1 MKRIVNYFIYIG
13 MLGIL
18 SACSEELE
26 GVDAGTD
33 VPVLDTDC
41 FVVDYTVEGNEGLSR
56 GENTSPIT
64 SLTYLLYQDDELVKE
79 RQIPDISSE
88 TVWPLTRENM
98 TWEQREALKDTL
110 QAWGNYQ
117 VVFVANAVYPAS
129 GENEDAGISYITGKD
144 SYQTLA
150 LQMPA
155 QPFSADNMFYLF
167 SSKIKKEDDT
177 DRDHPL
183 NCPVTLK
190 RVVSCVELKRIQ
202 IPEQDAYL
210 KERTGNLYALLIGDQ
225 GAIAT
230 SVQEQLN
237 ALADAIQAKAGE
249 SSESYPDLE
258 DFLKNIRD
266 LSITGN
272 KVLKDKVFKDK
283 VFKDECIQALMED
296 DDLSSILERQIIPW
310 ENTEVSLT
318 FDKTTFAT
326 GLKISGFTVSG
337 GTDEAPVGYSY
348 KLGEDG
354 TLSFIGLGVDPVDP
368 NAVPSWYKL
377 ASITL
382 TTKEETSQTVTI
394 SVSSTSPLFMQG
406 GKNQKLVYECD
417 PLGEIQLNSVSA
429 GEKVSEEIVYDL
441 SQILTVP
448 ETYQGL
454 VNQVM
459 TSDSSFGT
467 LDAFEIPLKLPALT
481 DENVKCYATFTMI
494 KNRTI

>member
-18 SACSEELE
+18 SACSEDLE

-64 SLTYLLYQDDELVKE
+64 SLTYLLYQDGELVKE

-167 SSKIKKEDDT
+167 SSEIKKEDDT

-190 RVVSCVELKRIQ
+190 RVVSCVELQRIQ

-210 KERTGNLYALLIGDQ
+210 KERTGKLYDLLIGDQ

-258 DFLKNIRD
+258 DFLKKIRG
-266 LSITGN
+266 LSITE
-272 KVLKDKVFKDK
+272 DETFKDK
-283 VFKDECIQALMED
+283 CIQALVKED
-296 DDLSSILERQIIPW
+296 NDLSSILERQIIPW

-318 FDKTTFAT
+318 FDKATFAT
-326 GLKISGFTVSG
+326 GLKISDFTVSG

-348 KLGEDG
+348 ELGEDG

-368 NAVPSWYKL
+368 NAIPSWYKL

-382 TTKEETSQTVTI
+382 PTKEETSQTVTI
-394 SVSSTSPLFMQG
+394 SASSTSPLFMQG

-448 ETYQGL
+448 DYQEL

-467 LDAFEIPLKLPALT
+467 PKAFKIPLKLPALT
-481 DENVKCYATFTMI
+481 DENVKCYATFELQ
-494 KNRTI
+494 

>member
-56 GENTSPIT
+56 GENPSPIT

-167 SSKIKKEDDT
+167 SSKIEKKDDT

-190 RVVSCVELKRIQ
+190 RVVSCVELQRIQ
-202 IPEQDAYL
+202 ISEQDAYL
-210 KERTGNLYALLIGDQ
+210 KERTGKLYDLLIGDQ

-230 SVQEQLN
+230 SVKEQLT
-237 ALADAIQAKAGE
+237 ALADAIQTEAGE

-272 KVLKDKVFKDK
+272 KVLNDKVFKDK
-283 VFKDECIQALMED
+283 VFKDECIQALVKED
-296 DDLSSILERQIIPW
+296 NDLSSILERQIIPW
-310 ENTEVSLT
+310 ENTKVSLT

-326 GLKISGFTVSG
+326 GLKISDFTVSG
-337 GTDEAPVGYSY
+337 GTDEAPVVYSY
-348 KLGEDG
+348 DLGNG

-368 NAVPSWYKL
+368 NAIPSWYKL
-377 ASITL
+377 ASIAL
-382 TTKEETSQTVTI
+382 ATKEETSQTVTI
-394 SVSSTSPLFMQG
+394 SASSTSPLFMQG
-406 GKNQKLVYECD
+406 GKNQKLVYKCD
-417 PLGEIQLNSVSA
+417 PLGEIQLKSVLA

-448 ETYQGL
+448 ETCKEL
-454 VNQVM
+454 VDQVM

-467 LDAFEIPLKLPALT
+467 PKAFKIPLKLPALT
-481 DENVKCYATFTMI
+481 DENVKCYATF
-494 KNRTI
+494 KLQP

>member
-79 RQIPDISSE
+79 RQIPDISSK

-110 QAWGNYQ
+110 QAWGNYR

-167 SSKIKKEDDT
+167 SSEIKKEDDT

-183 NCPVTLK
+183 NCPVILK
-190 RVVSCVELKRIQ
+190 RVVSCVELQRIQ
-202 IPEQDAYL
+202 ILERDAYL
-210 KERTGNLYALLIGDQ
+210 KERTGKLYDLLIGDQ

-249 SSESYPDLE
+249 SSESYPDLK
-258 DFLKNIRD
+258 DFLKYIRG

-272 KVLKDKVFKDK
+272 E
-283 VFKDECIQALMED
+283 VFKDECIQALVKED
-296 DDLSSILERQIIPW
+296 NDLSSILERQIIPW

-318 FDKTTFAT
+318 FDKATFAT
-326 GLKISGFTVSG
+326 GLKISDFTVSG

-348 KLGEDG
+348 ELGG

-368 NAVPSWYKL
+368 NAIPSWYKL

-382 TTKEETSQTVTI
+382 ATKEKTSQTVTI
-394 SVSSTSPLFMQG
+394 SASSTSPLFMQG

-467 LDAFEIPLKLPALT
+467 PEAFKIPLKLPALT
-481 DENVKCYATFTMI
+481 DENVKCYATFELQ
-494 KNRTI
+494 

>member
-64 SLTYLLYQDDELVKE
+64 SLTYLLYQDGELVKE

-110 QAWGNYQ
+110 QAWGNYR

-144 SYQTLA
+144 SYLTLA

-167 SSKIKKEDDT
+167 SSEIEKKDNT

-190 RVVSCVELKRIQ
+190 RVLNCN
-202 IPEQDAYL
+202 AY
-210 KERTGNLYALLIGDQ
+210 RSQ
-225 GAIAT
+225 
-230 SVQEQLN
+230 
-237 ALADAIQAKAGE
+237 
-249 SSESYPDLE
+249 
-258 DFLKNIRD
+258 
-266 LSITGN
+266 N
-272 KVLKDKVFKDK
+272 KMH
-283 VFKDECIQALMED
+283 I
-296 DDLSSILERQIIPW
+296 
-310 ENTEVSLT
+310 
-318 FDKTTFAT
+318 
-326 GLKISGFTVSG
+326 
-337 GTDEAPVGYSY
+337 
-348 KLGEDG
+348 
-354 TLSFIGLGVDPVDP
+354 
-368 NAVPSWYKL
+368 
-377 ASITL
+377 
-382 TTKEETSQTVTI
+382 
-394 SVSSTSPLFMQG
+394 
-406 GKNQKLVYECD
+406 
-417 PLGEIQLNSVSA
+417 
-429 GEKVSEEIVYDL
+429 
-441 SQILTVP
+441 
-448 ETYQGL
+448 
-454 VNQVM
+454 
-459 TSDSSFGT
+459 
-467 LDAFEIPLKLPALT
+467 
-481 DENVKCYATFTMI
+481 
-494 KNRTI
+494 

>member
-64 SLTYLLYQDDELVKE
+64 SLTYLLYQDGELVKE

-110 QAWGNYQ
+110 QAWGYYQ

-167 SSKIKKEDDT
+167 SSEIKKEDDT

-190 RVVSCVELKRIQ
+190 RVVSCVELQRIQ

-210 KERTGNLYALLIGDQ
+210 KERTGNLYYLLIGDQ

-237 ALADAIQAKAGE
+237 ALADAIQTEAEKAPDQ
-249 SSESYPDLE
+249 YPNVDKFLE
-258 DFLKNIRD
+258 NIRG

-272 KVLKDKVFKDK
+272 EG
-283 VFKDECIQALMED
+283 FKDECIQALVKED
-296 DDLSSILERQIIPW
+296 NDLSSILERQIIPW
-310 ENTEVSLT
+310 ENTKVSLT

-326 GLKISGFTVSG
+326 GLKISDFTVSG

-348 KLGEDG
+348 ELGEDG
-354 TLSFIGLGVDPVDP
+354 TLNFIGLGVDPVDP
-368 NAVPSWYKL
+368 NAIPSWYKL

-394 SVSSTSPLFMQG
+394 SASSTFPLFMQG
-406 GKNQKLVYECD
+406 GKNQKLVYKCD
-417 PLGEIQLNSVSA
+417 PLGEIQLNNVSA
-429 GEKVSEEIVYDL
+429 GEKVSVVTYN
-441 SQILTVP
+441 LTSSVP

-459 TSDSSFGT
+459 TSDSPFGT
-467 LDAFEIPLKLPALT
+467 PEAFKIPLKLPDLT
-481 DENVKCYATFTMI
+481 DENVKCYATF
-494 KNRTI
+494 KLQP

>member
-167 SSKIKKEDDT
+167 SSEIKKEDDT

-190 RVVSCVELKRIQ
+190 RVVSCVELKRIK
-202 IPEQDAYL
+202 IPEQYVYL
-210 KERTGNLYALLIGDQ
+210 KADKLYNLLIEIEKQ

-237 ALADAIQAKAGE
+237 ALANAIQAKAVE

-258 DFLKNIRD
+258 DFLQKIRD
-266 LSITGN
+266 LSIT
-272 KVLKDKVFKDK
+272 KDETFKDN
-283 VFKDECIQALMED
+283 CIQALVKED
-296 DDLSSILERQIIPW
+296 NDLSSILERQIIPW
-310 ENTEVSLT
+310 ENTKVSLT
-318 FDKTTFAT
+318 FNKAAT
-326 GLKISGFTVSG
+326 GLKISGFMVSG

-348 KLGEDG
+348 ELGEDG

-368 NAVPSWYKL
+368 NAIPSWYKL
-377 ASITL
+377 VSIAL
-382 TTKEETSQTVTI
+382 TTKEETSPTVTI
-394 SVSSTSPLFMQG
+394 SASSTSPLFMQG

-417 PLGEIQLNSVSA
+417 PLGEIQLNNVSA

-448 ETYQGL
+448 ETCKEL
-454 VNQVM
+454 VDQVM
-459 TSDSSFGT
+459 TSDPSFGT
-467 LDAFEIPLKLPALT
+467 LDAFKIPLKLPALT
-481 DENVKCYATFTMI
+481 DENVKCYAKFELQ
-494 KNRTI
+494 

>member
-167 SSKIKKEDDT
+167 SSEIKKEDDT
-177 DRDHPL
+177 DRDRPL

-190 RVVSCVELKRIQ
+190 RVVSCVELKRIK
-202 IPEQDAYL
+202 IPEQYVYL
-210 KERTGNLYALLIGDQ
+210 KADKLYNLLIEIEKQ

-237 ALADAIQAKAGE
+237 ALANAIQAKAVE

-258 DFLKNIRD
+258 DFLQKIRD
-266 LSITGN
+266 LSIT
-272 KVLKDKVFKDK
+272 KDETFKDK
-283 VFKDECIQALMED
+283 CIQALVKED
-296 DDLSSILERQIIPW
+296 NDLSSILERQIIPW
-310 ENTEVSLT
+310 ENTKVSLT
-318 FDKTTFAT
+318 FNKAAT
-326 GLKISGFTVSG
+326 GLKISGFMVSG

-348 KLGEDG
+348 ELGEDG

-368 NAVPSWYKL
+368 NAIPSWYKL
-377 ASITL
+377 VSIAL
-382 TTKEETSQTVTI
+382 TTKEETSPTVTI
-394 SVSSTSPLFMQG
+394 SASSTSPLFMQG

-417 PLGEIQLNSVSA
+417 PLGEIQLNNVSA

-448 ETYQGL
+448 ETCKEL
-454 VNQVM
+454 VDQVM
-459 TSDSSFGT
+459 TSDPSFGT
-467 LDAFEIPLKLPALT
+467 LDAFKIPLKLPALT
-481 DENVKCYATFTMI
+481 DENVKCYAKFELQ
-494 KNRTI
+494 

>member
-64 SLTYLLYQDDELVKE
+64 SLTYLLYQDGELVKE

-129 GENEDAGISYITGKD
+129 GEHEDAGISYITGKD
-144 SYQTLA
+144 SYLTLA

-167 SSKIKKEDDT
+167 SSKIEKKDDT

-190 RVVSCVELKRIQ
+190 RVVSCVELQRIQ

-210 KERTGNLYALLIGDQ
+210 KERTGNLYYLLIGDQ

-237 ALADAIQAKAGE
+237 ALADAIQTEAEKAPDQ
-249 SSESYPDLE
+249 YPNVDE
-258 DFLKNIRD
+258 FLKSIPY
-266 LSITGN
+266 LSITGDDTFRKN
-272 KVLKDKVFKDK
+272 
-283 VFKDECIQALMED
+283 CIQALMED

-310 ENTEVSLT
+310 ENTKVSLT

-326 GLKISGFTVSG
+326 GLKISDFTVSG

-348 KLGEDG
+348 ELGG

-368 NAVPSWYKL
+368 NAIPSWYKL

-382 TTKEETSQTVTI
+382 ATKKETSQTVTI
-394 SVSSTSPLFMQG
+394 SASSTSPLFMQG
-406 GKNQKLVYECD
+406 GKNQKLVYVCD
-417 PLGEIQLNSVSA
+417 PLGEIQLNNVSA
-429 GEKVSEEIVYDL
+429 GEKVSVVTYN
-441 SQILTVP
+441 LTSSVP

-459 TSDSSFGT
+459 TSDSPFGT
-467 LDAFEIPLKLPALT
+467 PEAFKIPLKLPDLT
-481 DENVKCYATFTMI
+481 DENVKCYATF
-494 KNRTI
+494 KLQP

>member
-18 SACSEELE
+18 SACSEDLE

-64 SLTYLLYQDDELVKE
+64 SLTYLLYQDGELVKE

-110 QAWGNYQ
+110 QTWGNYQ

-129 GENEDAGISYITGKD
+129 GENYITGKD

-167 SSKIKKEDDT
+167 SREIEKEDDT

-210 KERTGNLYALLIGDQ
+210 EERAGKLYDLLIGDQ

-230 SVQEQLN
+230 SVQGQLN
-237 ALADAIQAKAGE
+237 ALAVAIQTKAEE

-258 DFLKNIRD
+258 DFLESIRR
-266 LSITGN
+266 LFITG
-272 KVLKDKVFKDK
+272 DGTFKNN
-283 VFKDECIQALMED
+283 CIQALVED
-296 DDLSSILERQIIPW
+296 DDLSPILKRQIISW

-318 FDKTTFAT
+318 FDKAAT

-337 GTDEAPVGYSY
+337 GTDNVYSY
-348 KLGEDG
+348 ELGEDG
-354 TLSFIGLGVDPVDP
+354 TLSFIGLGVDPVDA
-368 NAVPSWYKL
+368 NVDPSWYKL
-377 ASITL
+377 VSIAL
-382 TTKEETSQTVTI
+382 ITKKETPQTVTI
-394 SVSSTSPLFMQG
+394 SASSTSPLFMQG

-417 PLGEIQLNSVSA
+417 PLGEIQLENVSA
-429 GEKVSEEIVYDL
+429 GEKVSEVTYN
-441 SQILTVP
+441 LTSSVP
-448 ETYQGL
+448 ETYRDL
-454 VNQVM
+454 VDQAM
-459 TSDSSFGT
+459 TSDPSFGT
-467 LDAFEIPLKLPALT
+467 LTDFKIPLKLPALT
-481 DENVKCYATFTMI
+481 DENVKCYATF
-494 KNRTI
+494 K

>member
-56 GENTSPIT
+56 GENPSPIT
-64 SLTYLLYQDDELVKE
+64 SLTYLLYQDGELVKE

-167 SSKIKKEDDT
+167 SSEIKKEDDT

-190 RVVSCVELKRIQ
+190 RVVSCVELQRIQ
-202 IPEQDAYL
+202 IPEKDAYL
-210 KERTGNLYALLIGDQ
+210 KERTGKLYDLLIGDQ
-225 GAIAT
+225 GAVAT
-230 SVQEQLN
+230 SVQEQLI
-237 ALADAIQAKAGE
+237 ALANAIQTEVDKAPDQ
-249 SSESYPDLE
+249 YPNVDE
-258 DFLKNIRD
+258 FLKSIPN
-266 LSITGN
+266 LSITGDDTFRKN
-272 KVLKDKVFKDK
+272 
-283 VFKDECIQALMED
+283 CIQALMED

-318 FDKTTFAT
+318 FDKATFAT
-326 GLKISGFTVSG
+326 GLKISDFTVSG

-348 KLGEDG
+348 ELGEDG
-354 TLSFIGLGVDPVDP
+354 TLNFIGLGVDPVDP
-368 NAVPSWYKL
+368 NAIPSWYKL

-382 TTKEETSQTVTI
+382 TTKGETSQTVTI
-394 SVSSTSPLFMQG
+394 SASSTFPLFMQG
-406 GKNQKLVYECD
+406 GKNQKLVYKCD

-441 SQILTVP
+441 SQILTVS

-459 TSDSSFGT
+459 TSDSPFGT
-467 LDAFEIPLKLPALT
+467 PEAFKIPLKLPDLT
-481 DENVKCYATFTMI
+481 DENVKCYATF
-494 KNRTI
+494 KLQP

>member
-18 SACSEELE
+18 SACSEDLE

-64 SLTYLLYQDDELVKE
+64 SLTYLLYQDGELVKE

-167 SSKIKKEDDT
+167 SSEIKKEDDT

-190 RVVSCVELKRIQ
+190 RVVSCVELQRIQ
-202 IPEQDAYL
+202 IPEPDAYL
-210 KERTGNLYALLIGDQ
+210 KERTGKLYDLLIGDQ

-237 ALADAIQAKAGE
+237 ALANAIQIEAEKAPDQ
-249 SSESYPDLE
+249 YPNVDKFLE
-258 DFLKNIRD
+258 NIRD
-266 LSITGN
+266 LSIT
-272 KVLKDKVFKDK
+272 KDETFKDK
-283 VFKDECIQALMED
+283 CIQALMED

-310 ENTEVSLT
+310 ENTKVSLT

-326 GLKISGFTVSG
+326 GLKISDFTVSG

-348 KLGEDG
+348 ELGG

-368 NAVPSWYKL
+368 NAIPSWYKL

-382 TTKEETSQTVTI
+382 ATKEKTSQTVTI
-394 SVSSTSPLFMQG
+394 SASSTSPLFMQG

-448 ETYQGL
+448 EPYQGL

-467 LDAFEIPLKLPALT
+467 PEAFKIPLKLPALT
-481 DENVKCYATFTMI
+481 DENVKCYATFELQP
-494 KNRTI
+494 

>member
-18 SACSEELE
+18 SACTEDLE

-110 QAWGNYQ
+110 QAWGNYR

-144 SYQTLA
+144 SYLTLA

-167 SSKIKKEDDT
+167 SSEIEKKDNT

-190 RVVSCVELKRIQ
+190 RVVSCVELQRIQ
-202 IPEQDAYL
+202 ILEQDAYL
-210 KERTGNLYALLIGDQ
+210 KERTGKLYDLLIEKQ

-230 SVQEQLN
+230 SVQKQLI
-237 ALADAIQAKAGE
+237 ALANAIQTEVDKAPDQ
-249 SSESYPDLE
+249 YPNVDK
-258 DFLKNIRD
+258 FLQKIRD
-266 LSITGN
+266 LSITE
-272 KVLKDKVFKDK
+272 DITEDET
-283 VFKDECIQALMED
+283 FKDECIQALVKED
-296 DDLSSILERQIIPW
+296 NVLSSILERQIIPW
-310 ENTEVSLT
+310 ENTKVSLA
-318 FDKTTFAT
+318 FDKATFAT
-326 GLKISGFTVSG
+326 GSKISDFTVSG

-348 KLGEDG
+348 ELGEDG

-382 TTKEETSQTVTI
+382 TTKEETPQIVTI
-394 SVSSTSPLFMQG
+394 SASSTSPLFMQG

-429 GEKVSEEIVYDL
+429 GEKVSEVTYN
-441 SQILTVP
+441 LTSSVP
-448 ETYQGL
+448 ETYQEL

-467 LDAFEIPLKLPALT
+467 LDAFKIPLKLPALT
-481 DENVKCYATFTMI
+481 DENVKCYATFELHND
-494 KNRTI
+494 KE

>member
-1 MKRIVNYFIYIG
+1 MIEEMKRIVNYFIYIG

-167 SSKIKKEDDT
+167 SSEIKKEDDT

-190 RVVSCVELKRIQ
+190 RVVSCVELQRIQ

-210 KERTGNLYALLIGDQ
+210 KERTGKLYDLLIGDQ

-258 DFLKNIRD
+258 DFLKSICD
-266 LSITGN
+266 LSITGITDITGN
-272 KVLKDKVFKDK
+272 KA
-283 VFKDECIQALMED
+283 FKDECIQALVKED
-296 DDLSSILERQIIPW
+296 NDLSSILERQIIPW

-318 FDKTTFAT
+318 FDKATFAT
-326 GLKISGFTVSG
+326 GSKISDFTVSG

-348 KLGEDG
+348 ELGEDG

-368 NAVPSWYKL
+368 NAIPSWYKL
-377 ASITL
+377 VSIAL
-382 TTKEETSQTVTI
+382 TTKEETSPTVTI
-394 SVSSTSPLFMQG
+394 SASSTSPLFMQG

-417 PLGEIQLNSVSA
+417 PLGEIQLNNVSA

-448 ETYQGL
+448 ETCKEL
-454 VNQVM
+454 VDQVM
-459 TSDSSFGT
+459 TSDPSFGT
-467 LDAFEIPLKLPALT
+467 LDAFKIPLKLPALT
-481 DENVKCYATFTMI
+481 DENVKCYATF
-494 KNRTI
+494 KLQP

>member
-18 SACSEELE
+18 SACSEDLE

-56 GENTSPIT
+56 GENPSPIT

-110 QAWGNYQ
+110 QAWGNYR

-144 SYQTLA
+144 SYLTLA

-167 SSKIKKEDDT
+167 SSEIKKEDDT

-190 RVVSCVELKRIQ
+190 RVVSCVELQRIQ

-210 KERTGNLYALLIGDQ
+210 KKRTGKLYDLLIEKQ

-230 SVQEQLN
+230 SVQKQLI
-237 ALADAIQAKAGE
+237 ALANAIQTEVDKAPDQ
-249 SSESYPDLE
+249 YPNVDE
-258 DFLKNIRD
+258 FLNSIPY
-266 LSITGN
+266 LSITGDDTFRKN
-272 KVLKDKVFKDK
+272 
-283 VFKDECIQALMED
+283 CIQALMED

-310 ENTEVSLT
+310 ENTKVSLA
-318 FDKTTFAT
+318 FDKATFAT
-326 GLKISGFTVSG
+326 GLKICKFEVSG
-337 GTDEAPVGYSY
+337 GTDETDEAPVVYSY
-348 KLGEDG
+348 ELGKDG
-354 TLSFIGLGVDPVDP
+354 TLSFIGLGVDP

-382 TTKEETSQTVTI
+382 TMKEETPQIVTI
-394 SVSSTSPLFMQG
+394 SASSTSPLFMQG
-406 GKNQKLVYECD
+406 GKNQKLVYKCD
-417 PLGEIQLNSVSA
+417 PLGEIQLNNVSA

-448 ETYQGL
+448 ETCKEL
-454 VNQVM
+454 VDQVM

-467 LDAFEIPLKLPALT
+467 PEAFKIPLKLPDLT
-481 DENVKCYATFTMI
+481 GENVKCYATFELDND
-494 KNRTI
+494 KE

>member
-64 SLTYLLYQDDELVKE
+64 SLTYLLYQDGELVKE

-167 SSKIKKEDDT
+167 SSEIKKEDDT

-190 RVVSCVELKRIQ
+190 RVVSCVELQRIQ
-202 IPEQDAYL
+202 ITEPEQDAYL
-210 KERTGNLYALLIGDQ
+210 KERTGKLYDLLIGDQ

-230 SVQEQLN
+230 SVKDQLN
-237 ALADAIQAKAGE
+237 ALADAIQTKAGE

-258 DFLKNIRD
+258 DFLKNIRG

-272 KVLKDKVFKDK
+272 K
-283 VFKDECIQALMED
+283 VFKDECIQALVKED
-296 DDLSSILERQIIPW
+296 NDLSSILERQIIPW
-310 ENTEVSLT
+310 ENTKVSLA
-318 FDKTTFAT
+318 FDKATFAT
-326 GLKISGFTVSG
+326 GSKISDFTVSG

-348 KLGEDG
+348 ELGEDG

-382 TTKEETSQTVTI
+382 ATKKETSQTVTI
-394 SVSSTSPLFMQG
+394 SASSTSPLFMQG

-467 LDAFEIPLKLPALT
+467 PEAFKIPLKLPALT
-481 DENVKCYATFTMI
+481 DENVKCYATFELDND
-494 KNRTI
+494 KE

>member
-56 GENTSPIT
+56 GENPSPIT
-64 SLTYLLYQDDELVKE
+64 SLTYLLYQDGELVKE

-167 SSKIKKEDDT
+167 SSEIKKEDDT

-190 RVVSCVELKRIQ
+190 RVVSCVELQRIQ
-202 IPEQDAYL
+202 IPERDAYL
-210 KERTGNLYALLIGDQ
+210 KERTGKLYDLLIGDQ

-237 ALADAIQAKAGE
+237 ALAIAIQIEAEKAPDK
-249 SSESYPDLE
+249 YPNVDKFLE
-258 DFLKNIRD
+258 KIRG

-272 KVLKDKVFKDK
+272 E
-283 VFKDECIQALMED
+283 VFKDECIQALVKED
-296 DDLSSILERQIIPW
+296 NDLSSILERQIIPW

-318 FDKTTFAT
+318 FDKATFAT
-326 GLKISGFTVSG
+326 GLKISDFTVSG

-368 NAVPSWYKL
+368 NAIPSWYKL
-377 ASITL
+377 VSIAL

-394 SVSSTSPLFMQG
+394 SASSTSPLFMQG

-448 ETYQGL
+448 ETCKKL
-454 VNQVM
+454 VDQVM

-467 LDAFEIPLKLPALT
+467 PEAFKIPLKLPALT
-481 DENVKCYATFTMI
+481 DENVKCYATFELQ
-494 KNRTI
+494 

>member
-18 SACSEELE
+18 SACSEDLE
-26 GVDAGTD
+26 GVDAGID

-64 SLTYLLYQDDELVKE
+64 SLTYLLYQDGELVKE

-110 QAWGNYQ
+110 QTWGNYQ

-129 GENEDAGISYITGKD
+129 GENYIIGKD

-167 SSKIKKEDDT
+167 SREIEKEDDT

-202 IPEQDAYL
+202 ITEPDVYL
-210 KERTGNLYALLIGDQ
+210 KERAGKLYDLLGDQ

-249 SSESYPDLE
+249 ASDQYPNVN
-258 DFLKNIRD
+258 DFLESIRG
-266 LSITGN
+266 LSITGDDTFRN
-272 KVLKDKVFKDK
+272 N
-283 VFKDECIQALMED
+283 CIQALMED
-296 DDLSSILERQIIPW
+296 DDLSPILKRQIISW
-310 ENTEVSLT
+310 ENTKVSLT
-318 FDKTTFAT
+318 FDNATFAT
-326 GLKISGFTVSG
+326 DLKISDFTVSG
-337 GTDEAPVGYSY
+337 GADEAPAGYSY
-348 KLGEDG
+348 ELGEDG
-354 TLSFIGLGVDPVDP
+354 TLSFIGLGVNPVDP
-368 NAVPSWYKL
+368 NAIPSWYKL

-382 TTKEETSQTVTI
+382 ATKEETSQTVTI
-394 SVSSTSPLFMQG
+394 SASSTSPLFMQG

-429 GEKVSEEIVYDL
+429 GKKVSEEIVYDL

-459 TSDSSFGT
+459 TSDPSLGT
-467 LDAFEIPLKLPALT
+467 LDAFKIPLKLPALT
-481 DENVKCYATFTMI
+481 DGNVKCYATF
-494 KNRTI
+494 KEQP

>member
-64 SLTYLLYQDDELVKE
+64 SLTYLLYQDGELVKE

-167 SSKIKKEDDT
+167 SSEIKKEDDT

-190 RVVSCVELKRIQ
+190 RVVSCVELQRIQ
-202 IPEQDAYL
+202 ITEPEQDAYL
-210 KERTGNLYALLIGDQ
+210 KERTGKLYDLLIGDQ

-230 SVQEQLN
+230 SVKDQLN
-237 ALADAIQAKAGE
+237 ALADAIQTEAEKAPDQ
-249 SSESYPDLE
+249 YPNVDKFLE
-258 DFLKNIRD
+258 NIRG

-272 KVLKDKVFKDK
+272 EG
-283 VFKDECIQALMED
+283 FKDECIQALVKED
-296 DDLSSILERQIIPW
+296 NDLSSILERQIIPW

-318 FDKTTFAT
+318 FDNTTFAT
-326 GLKISGFTVSG
+326 GLKISYFTVSG
-337 GTDEAPVGYSY
+337 ETDEAPVGYSY
-348 KLGEDG
+348 ELGEDG

-368 NAVPSWYKL
+368 NAIPSWYKL

-382 TTKEETSQTVTI
+382 ATKEETSQTVTI
-394 SVSSTSPLFMQG
+394 GASSTSPLFMQG

-448 ETYQGL
+448 ETCKEL
-454 VNQVM
+454 VDQVM

-467 LDAFEIPLKLPALT
+467 PEAFKIPLKLPALT
-481 DENVKCYATFTMI
+481 DENVKCYATFELQ
-494 KNRTI
+494 

>member
-56 GENTSPIT
+56 GENPSPIT
-64 SLTYLLYQDDELVKE
+64 SLTYLLYQDGELVKE

-110 QAWGNYQ
+110 QTWGNYR

-144 SYQTLA
+144 SYLTLA

-167 SSKIKKEDDT
+167 SSEIEKKGDI

-190 RVVSCVELKRIQ
+190 RVVSCVELQRIQ

-210 KERTGNLYALLIGDQ
+210 KDAYLKERAGKLYDLLIGNQ

-230 SVQEQLN
+230 SVQKQLI
-237 ALADAIQAKAGE
+237 ALANAIKAKAGE

-258 DFLKNIRD
+258 DFLQKIRD
-266 LSITGN
+266 LSIT
-272 KVLKDKVFKDK
+272 KDETFKDK
-283 VFKDECIQALMED
+283 CIQALVKED
-296 DDLSSILERQIIPW
+296 NDLSSILERQIIPW
-310 ENTEVSLT
+310 ENTKVSLA

-326 GLKISGFTVSG
+326 GLKISDFTVSG

-354 TLSFIGLGVDPVDP
+354 TLSFIGLGVDP
-368 NAVPSWYKL
+368 NAIPSWYKL
-377 ASITL
+377 VSIAL

-394 SVSSTSPLFMQG
+394 SASSTSPLFMQG

-459 TSDSSFGT
+459 TSDSPFGT

-481 DENVKCYATFTMI
+481 DENVKCYATFELHND
-494 KNRTI
+494 KE

>member
-64 SLTYLLYQDDELVKE
+64 SLTYLLYQDGELVKE

-167 SSKIKKEDDT
+167 SSEIKKEDDT

-190 RVVSCVELKRIQ
+190 RVVSCVELQRIQ

-210 KERTGNLYALLIGDQ
+210 KERTGKLYDLLIGDQ

-258 DFLKNIRD
+258 DFLKNICG
-266 LSITGN
+266 LSITE
-272 KVLKDKVFKDK
+272 DETFKDK
-283 VFKDECIQALMED
+283 CIQALVKED
-296 DDLSSILERQIIPW
+296 NDLSSILERQIIPW

-318 FDKTTFAT
+318 FDKATFAT
-326 GLKISGFTVSG
+326 GSKISDFTVSG

-348 KLGEDG
+348 ELGEDG

-368 NAVPSWYKL
+368 NAIPSWYKL
-377 ASITL
+377 VSIAL

-394 SVSSTSPLFMQG
+394 SASSTSPLFMQG

-417 PLGEIQLNSVSA
+417 PLGEIQLNNVSA

-448 ETYQGL
+448 ETCKEL
-454 VNQVM
+454 VDQVM
-459 TSDSSFGT
+459 TSAPSLGT
-467 LDAFEIPLKLPALT
+467 LDAFKIPLKLPALT
-481 DENVKCYATFTMI
+481 DENVKCYATF
-494 KNRTI
+494 KLQP

>member
-26 GVDAGTD
+26 GVDAGID

-64 SLTYLLYQDDELVKE
+64 SLTYLLYQDGELVKE

-167 SSKIKKEDDT
+167 SSEIKKEDDT

-202 IPEQDAYL
+202 ITEPDVYL
-210 KERTGNLYALLIGDQ
+210 KERAGKLYDLLGDQ

-237 ALADAIQAKAGE
+237 ALADAIQTKAGE

-258 DFLKNIRD
+258 DFLKNIRG
-266 LSITGN
+266 LSITDITRN
-272 KVLKDKVFKDK
+272 EA
-283 VFKDECIQALMED
+283 FKDECIQALVKED
-296 DDLSSILERQIIPW
+296 NDLSSILERQIIPW

-326 GLKISGFTVSG
+326 GLKISDFTVSG
-337 GTDEAPVGYSY
+337 GTDEAPADYSY
-348 KLGEDG
+348 GLEDG

-368 NAVPSWYKL
+368 NAIPSWYKL

-382 TTKEETSQTVTI
+382 ATKEETSQTVTI
-394 SVSSTSPLFMQG
+394 SASSTSPLFMQG
-406 GKNQKLVYECD
+406 GKNLKLVYECD

-429 GEKVSEEIVYDL
+429 GKKVSEEIVYDL

-467 LDAFEIPLKLPALT
+467 PEAFKIPLKLPALT
-481 DENVKCYATFTMI
+481 DENVKCYATF
-494 KNRTI
+494 KLQP

>member
-18 SACSEELE
+18 SACSEDLE

-167 SSKIKKEDDT
+167 SSKIEKKDDT

-190 RVVSCVELKRIQ
+190 RVVSCVELQRIQ
-202 IPEQDAYL
+202 ITEPEQDAYL
-210 KERTGNLYALLIGDQ
+210 KERTGKLYDILIGDQ

-230 SVQEQLN
+230 SVKDQLN
-237 ALADAIQAKAGE
+237 ALADAIQTKVDKAPDQ
-249 SSESYPDLE
+249 YPNVDE
-258 DFLKNIRD
+258 FLKSIPS
-266 LSITGN
+266 LSITGDDTFRKN
-272 KVLKDKVFKDK
+272 
-283 VFKDECIQALMED
+283 CIQALMED

-310 ENTEVSLT
+310 ENTKVSLT

-326 GLKISGFTVSG
+326 GLKISDFTVSG

-348 KLGEDG
+348 ELGEDG
-354 TLSFIGLGVDPVDP
+354 TLNFIGLGVDPVDP
-368 NAVPSWYKL
+368 NAIPSWYKL

-382 TTKEETSQTVTI
+382 TTKGETSQTVTI
-394 SVSSTSPLFMQG
+394 SASSTFPLFMQG
-406 GKNQKLVYECD
+406 GKNQKLVYKCD
-417 PLGEIQLNSVSA
+417 PLGEIQLNNVSA
-429 GEKVSEEIVYDL
+429 GEKVSVVTYN
-441 SQILTVP
+441 LTSSVP

-459 TSDSSFGT
+459 TSDSPFGT
-467 LDAFEIPLKLPALT
+467 PEAFKIPLKLPDLT
-481 DENVKCYATFTMI
+481 DENVKCYATF
-494 KNRTI
+494 KLQP

>member
-18 SACSEELE
+18 SACSEDLE

-41 FVVDYTVEGNEGLSR
+41 FVVDYIVEGNEGLSR

-64 SLTYLLYQDDELVKE
+64 SLTYLLYQDGELVKE

-110 QAWGNYQ
+110 QAWGNYK
-117 VVFVANAVYPAS
+117 VVFVANAIYPAS

-167 SSKIKKEDDT
+167 SSEIKKEDDT

-202 IPEQDAYL
+202 IKEQEQESYL
-210 KERTGNLYALLIGDQ
+210 KERAGKLYDLLIGDQ

-230 SVQEQLN
+230 SVKEQLT
-237 ALADAIQAKAGE
+237 ALADAIQTEAEKAPDQ
-249 SSESYPDLE
+249 YPNVDKFLE
-258 DFLKNIRD
+258 NIRN

-272 KVLKDKVFKDK
+272 K
-283 VFKDECIQALMED
+283 VFKDECIQALVKED
-296 DDLSSILERQIIPW
+296 NVLSSILERQIIPW
-310 ENTEVSLT
+310 ENTKVSLA
-318 FDKTTFAT
+318 FDKATFAT
-326 GLKISGFTVSG
+326 GLKICKFEVSG
-337 GTDEAPVGYSY
+337 GTDETDEAPVGYSY
-348 KLGEDG
+348 ELGEDG
-354 TLSFIGLGVDPVDP
+354 TLSFIGLGVDP
-368 NAVPSWYKL
+368 NAIPSWYKL
-377 ASITL
+377 VSIAL

-406 GKNQKLVYECD
+406 GKNQKLVYVCD

-429 GEKVSEEIVYDL
+429 GEKVSVVTYN
-441 SQILTVP
+441 LTSSVP

-459 TSDSSFGT
+459 TSDPSFGT

-481 DENVKCYATFTMI
+481 DENVKCYATFELHND
-494 KNRTI
+494 KE

>member
-18 SACSEELE
+18 SACSEDLE

-56 GENTSPIT
+56 GKNTSPIT
-64 SLTYLLYQDDELVKE
+64 SLTYLLYQDGELVKE

-167 SSKIKKEDDT
+167 SSEIKKEDDT

-190 RVVSCVELKRIQ
+190 RVVSCVELQRIQ
-202 IPEQDAYL
+202 IPEPDAYL
-210 KERTGNLYALLIGDQ
+210 KERTGKLYDLLIGDQ

-237 ALADAIQAKAGE
+237 ALANAIQIEAEKAPDQ
-249 SSESYPDLE
+249 YPNVDKFLE
-258 DFLKNIRD
+258 NIRD

-272 KVLKDKVFKDK
+272 E
-283 VFKDECIQALMED
+283 VFKDECIQALVKED
-296 DDLSSILERQIIPW
+296 NDLSSILERQIIPW

-318 FDKTTFAT
+318 FDKATFAT
-326 GLKISGFTVSG
+326 GLKICDFTVSG

-348 KLGEDG
+348 ELGEDG

-382 TTKEETSQTVTI
+382 PTKEETSQTVTI
-394 SVSSTSPLFMQG
+394 SASSTSPLFMQG

-448 ETYQGL
+448 ETYQEL
-454 VNQVM
+454 VDQVM

-467 LDAFEIPLKLPALT
+467 PEAFKIPLKLPALT
-481 DENVKCYATFTMI
+481 DENVKCYATFELQ
-494 KNRTI
+494 

>member
-18 SACSEELE
+18 SACSEDLE

-129 GENEDAGISYITGKD
+129 GEHEDAGISYITGKD
-144 SYQTLA
+144 SYLTLA

-167 SSKIKKEDDT
+167 SSKIEKKDDT

-190 RVVSCVELKRIQ
+190 RVVSCVELQRIQ

-210 KERTGNLYALLIGDQ
+210 KERTGNLYYLLIGDQ

-237 ALADAIQAKAGE
+237 ALADAIQTEAEKAPDQ
-249 SSESYPDLE
+249 YPNVDE
-258 DFLKNIRD
+258 FLKSIPY
-266 LSITGN
+266 LSITGDDTFRKN
-272 KVLKDKVFKDK
+272 
-283 VFKDECIQALMED
+283 CIQALMED

-310 ENTEVSLT
+310 ENTKVSLT

-326 GLKISGFTVSG
+326 GLKISDFTVSG

-348 KLGEDG
+348 ELGG

-368 NAVPSWYKL
+368 NAIPSWYKL

-382 TTKEETSQTVTI
+382 ATKKETSQTVTI
-394 SVSSTSPLFMQG
+394 SASSTSPLFMQG
-406 GKNQKLVYECD
+406 GKNQKLVYVCD
-417 PLGEIQLNSVSA
+417 PLGEIQLNNVSA
-429 GEKVSEEIVYDL
+429 GEKVSVVTYN
-441 SQILTVP
+441 LTSSVP

-459 TSDSSFGT
+459 TSDSPFGT
-467 LDAFEIPLKLPALT
+467 PEAFKIPLKLPDLT
-481 DENVKCYATFTMI
+481 DENVKCYATF
-494 KNRTI
+494 KLQP

>member
-18 SACSEELE
+18 SACSEDLE
-26 GVDAGTD
+26 GVDAGID

-64 SLTYLLYQDDELVKE
+64 SLTYLLYQDGELVKE

-167 SSKIKKEDDT
+167 SREIEKEDDT

-202 IPEQDAYL
+202 ITEPDVYL
-210 KERTGNLYALLIGDQ
+210 KERAGKLYDLLIGDQ

-249 SSESYPDLE
+249 ASDQYPNVN
-258 DFLKNIRD
+258 DFLESIRG
-266 LSITGN
+266 LSITGDDTFRN
-272 KVLKDKVFKDK
+272 N
-283 VFKDECIQALMED
+283 CIQALMED
-296 DDLSSILERQIIPW
+296 DDLSPILKRQIISW
-310 ENTEVSLT
+310 ENTKVSLT
-318 FDKTTFAT
+318 FDNATFAT
-326 GLKISGFTVSG
+326 DLKISDFTVSG
-337 GTDEAPVGYSY
+337 GADEAPAGYSY
-348 KLGEDG
+348 ELGEDG
-354 TLSFIGLGVDPVDP
+354 TLSFIGLGVDP
-368 NAVPSWYKL
+368 NAIPSWYKL
-377 ASITL
+377 VSIAL
-382 TTKEETSQTVTI
+382 ITKEERPQTVTI
-394 SVSSTSPLFMQG
+394 SASSTSPLFMQG

-429 GEKVSEEIVYDL
+429 GEKVSEVTYN
-441 SQILTVP
+441 LTSSVP
-448 ETYQGL
+448 ETYRDL
-454 VNQVM
+454 VDQVM
-459 TSDSSFGT
+459 TSDSQFGT
-467 LDAFEIPLKLPALT
+467 LTDFKIPLNLPALT
-481 DENVKCYATFTMI
+481 DENVKCFATF
-494 KNRTI
+494 KQQS

>member
-64 SLTYLLYQDDELVKE
+64 SLTYLLYQDGELVKE

-117 VVFVANAVYPAS
+117 VVFVANAIYPAS

-167 SSKIKKEDDT
+167 SSKIEKKDDT

-190 RVVSCVELKRIQ
+190 RVVSCVELQRIQ
-202 IPEQDAYL
+202 ISEQDAYL
-210 KERTGNLYALLIGDQ
+210 KERTGKLYDLLIGDQ

-237 ALADAIQAKAGE
+237 ALADAIQTEAEKAPDQ
-249 SSESYPDLE
+249 YPNVDE
-258 DFLKNIRD
+258 FLKSIPY
-266 LSITGN
+266 LSITGDDTFRKN
-272 KVLKDKVFKDK
+272 
-283 VFKDECIQALMED
+283 CIQALMED

-310 ENTEVSLT
+310 ENTKVSLT

-326 GLKISGFTVSG
+326 GLKISDFTVSG
-337 GTDEAPVGYSY
+337 GTDEAPVVYSY
-348 KLGEDG
+348 DLGNG

-368 NAVPSWYKL
+368 NAIPSWYKL
-377 ASITL
+377 ASIAL
-382 TTKEETSQTVTI
+382 ATKEETSQTVTI
-394 SVSSTSPLFMQG
+394 SASSTSPLFMQG
-406 GKNQKLVYECD
+406 GKNQKLVYKCD
-417 PLGEIQLNSVSA
+417 PLGEIQLKSVLA

-448 ETYQGL
+448 ETCKEL
-454 VNQVM
+454 VDQVM

-467 LDAFEIPLKLPALT
+467 PKAFKIPLKLPALT
-481 DENVKCYATFTMI
+481 DENVKCYATF
-494 KNRTI
+494 KLQP

>member
-56 GENTSPIT
+56 GENPSPIT

-110 QAWGNYQ
+110 QAWGNYR

-167 SSKIKKEDDT
+167 SSEIEKEDDT

-190 RVVSCVELKRIQ
+190 RVVSCVELQRIE
-202 IPEQDAYL
+202 ILEQDAYL
-210 KERTGNLYALLIGDQ
+210 KERTGKLYNLLIEKQ

-230 SVQEQLN
+230 SVQEQLT
-237 ALADAIQAKAGE
+237 ALADAIQTEAKKAPDQ
-249 SSESYPDLE
+249 YPNVDK
-258 DFLKNIRD
+258 FLQKIRD
-266 LSITGN
+266 LSIT
-272 KVLKDKVFKDK
+272 KDETFKDK
-283 VFKDECIQALMED
+283 CIQALVKED
-296 DDLSSILERQIIPW
+296 NVLSSILERQIIPW
-310 ENTEVSLT
+310 ENTKVSLA
-318 FDKTTFAT
+318 FDKATFAT
-326 GLKISGFTVSG
+326 GLKICKFEVSG
-337 GTDEAPVGYSY
+337 GTDETDEAPVVYSY
-348 KLGEDG
+348 ELGKDG

-368 NAVPSWYKL
+368 NAIPSWYKL

-382 TTKEETSQTVTI
+382 ATKEETSQTVTI
-394 SVSSTSPLFMQG
+394 SASSTSPLFMQG

-429 GEKVSEEIVYDL
+429 GEKVSVVTYN
-441 SQILTVP
+441 LTSSVS

-459 TSDSSFGT
+459 TSDSPFGT
-467 LDAFEIPLKLPALT
+467 PEAFKIPLKLPDLT
-481 DENVKCYATFTMI
+481 DENVKCYATF
-494 KNRTI
+494 KLQP

>member
-18 SACSEELE
+18 SACTEDLE

-110 QAWGNYQ
+110 QAWGNYR

-167 SSKIKKEDDT
+167 SSEIKKKDDT

-210 KERTGNLYALLIGDQ
+210 KDAYLKERAGKLYDLLIGDQ

-230 SVQEQLN
+230 SVQKQLI
-237 ALADAIQAKAGE
+237 ALANAIQTEVDKAPDQ
-249 SSESYPDLE
+249 YPNVDE
-258 DFLKNIRD
+258 FLKSIPY
-266 LSITGN
+266 LSITGDDTFRKN
-272 KVLKDKVFKDK
+272 
-283 VFKDECIQALMED
+283 CIQALMED

-310 ENTEVSLT
+310 KNTKVSLT
-318 FDKTTFAT
+318 FDKTAT
-326 GLKISGFTVSG
+326 GLKISDFTVSG
-337 GTDEAPVGYSY
+337 GTDEAPVSYSY
-348 KLGEDG
+348 ELGEDG

-368 NAVPSWYKL
+368 VDPNAIPSWYKL
-377 ASITL
+377 VSIAL

-394 SVSSTSPLFMQG
+394 SASSTSPLFMQG

-417 PLGEIQLNSVSA
+417 PLGEIQLNNVSA

-448 ETYQGL
+448 ETCKEL
-454 VNQVM
+454 VDQVM

-467 LDAFEIPLKLPALT
+467 LDAFNIPLKLPALT
-481 DENVKCYATFTMI
+481 DENVKCYATFELRND
-494 KNRTI
+494 KE

>member
-18 SACSEELE
+18 SACSEDLE

-64 SLTYLLYQDDELVKE
+64 SLTYLLYQDGELVKE

-167 SSKIKKEDDT
+167 SSEIKKEDDT

-190 RVVSCVELKRIQ
+190 RVVSCVELQRIQ
-202 IPEQDAYL
+202 IPEPEQDAYL
-210 KERTGNLYALLIGDQ
+210 KERTGKLYNLLIEIKKQ

-230 SVQEQLN
+230 SVKDQLN
-237 ALADAIQAKAGE
+237 ALADAIQTKAGE

-258 DFLKNIRD
+258 DFLSSICD
-266 LSITGN
+266 LSITGITGN
-272 KVLKDKVFKDK
+272 EA
-283 VFKDECIQALMED
+283 FKDECIQALVKED
-296 DDLSSILERQIIPW
+296 NDLSSILERQIIPW

-326 GLKISGFTVSG
+326 GLKISDFTVSG
-337 GTDEAPVGYSY
+337 GTDEAPADYSY
-348 KLGEDG
+348 ELGKDG

-368 NAVPSWYKL
+368 NAIPSWYKL
-377 ASITL
+377 VSIAL
-382 TTKEETSQTVTI
+382 TTKEKTSQTVTI
-394 SVSSTSPLFMQG
+394 SASSTSPLFMRG

-417 PLGEIQLNSVSA
+417 PLGEIQLNNVSA

-448 ETYQGL
+448 ETYKEL
-454 VNQVM
+454 VDQVM
-459 TSDSSFGT
+459 TSDPSFGT
-467 LDAFEIPLKLPALT
+467 LDAFKIPLKLPALT
-481 DENVKCYATFTMI
+481 DENVKCYATF
-494 KNRTI
+494 KLQP

>member
-18 SACSEELE
+18 SACSEDLE

-41 FVVDYTVEGNEGLSR
+41 FVVDYIVEGNEGLSR

-64 SLTYLLYQDDELVKE
+64 SLTYLLYQDGELVKE

-110 QAWGNYQ
+110 QAWGNYK
-117 VVFVANAVYPAS
+117 VVFVANAIYPAS

-167 SSKIKKEDDT
+167 SSEIKKEDDT

-202 IPEQDAYL
+202 IKEQEQESYL
-210 KERTGNLYALLIGDQ
+210 KERAGKLYDLLIGDQ

-230 SVQEQLN
+230 SVKEQLT
-237 ALADAIQAKAGE
+237 ALANAIQTEVDKAPDQ
-249 SSESYPDLE
+249 YPNVDE
-258 DFLKNIRD
+258 FLKSIPY
-266 LSITGN
+266 LSITGDDTFRKN
-272 KVLKDKVFKDK
+272 
-283 VFKDECIQALMED
+283 CIQALMED

-326 GLKISGFTVSG
+326 GLKISDFTVSG

-348 KLGEDG
+348 ELGEDG
-354 TLSFIGLGVDPVDP
+354 ILSFIGLGVDPVDP
-368 NAVPSWYKL
+368 NTIPSWYKL

-382 TTKEETSQTVTI
+382 TTKEETPQTVTI
-394 SVSSTSPLFMQG
+394 SASSTFPLFMQG

-429 GEKVSEEIVYDL
+429 GEEGSEVTYN
-441 SQILTVP
+441 LTSSVP

-459 TSDSSFGT
+459 TSDSPFGT
-467 LDAFEIPLKLPALT
+467 PEAFKIPLKLPDLT
-481 DENVKCYATFTMI
+481 DENVKCYATF
-494 KNRTI
+494 KLQP

>member
-18 SACSEELE
+18 SACSEDLE

-167 SSKIKKEDDT
+167 SSKIEKKDDT

-190 RVVSCVELKRIQ
+190 RVVSCVELQRIQ
-202 IPEQDAYL
+202 ITEPEQDAYL
-210 KERTGNLYALLIGDQ
+210 KERTGKLYDLLIGDQ

-258 DFLKNIRD
+258 DFLKNIRN

-272 KVLKDKVFKDK
+272 K
-283 VFKDECIQALMED
+283 VFKDECIQALVKED
-296 DDLSSILERQIIPW
+296 NVLSSILERQIIPW
-310 ENTEVSLT
+310 ENTKVSLA
-318 FDKTTFAT
+318 FDKATFAT
-326 GLKISGFTVSG
+326 GLKICKFEVSG
-337 GTDEAPVGYSY
+337 GTDETDKAPVGYSY
-348 KLGEDG
+348 ELGEDG

-368 NAVPSWYKL
+368 NAIPSWYKL
-377 ASITL
+377 VSIAL

-394 SVSSTSPLFMQG
+394 SASSTSPLFMQG
-406 GKNQKLVYECD
+406 GKNQKLVYVCD

-429 GEKVSEEIVYDL
+429 GEKVSVVTYN
-441 SQILTVP
+441 LTSSVP

-459 TSDSSFGT
+459 TSDPSLGT

-481 DENVKCYATFTMI
+481 DENVKCYATFELQP
-494 KNRTI
+494 

>member
-18 SACSEELE
+18 SACSEDLE

-64 SLTYLLYQDDELVKE
+64 SLTYLLYQDGELVKE

-117 VVFVANAVYPAS
+117 VVFVANAIYPAS
-129 GENEDAGISYITGKD
+129 GEHEDAGISYITGKD

-167 SSKIKKEDDT
+167 SSKIEKKDDT

-190 RVVSCVELKRIQ
+190 RVVSCVELQRIQ
-202 IPEQDAYL
+202 ISEQDAYL
-210 KERTGNLYALLIGDQ
+210 KERTGKLYDLLIGDQ

-237 ALADAIQAKAGE
+237 ALADAIQTEAEKA
-249 SSESYPDLE
+249 PDQYLNVDE
-258 DFLKNIRD
+258 FLKSIPY
-266 LSITGN
+266 LSITGDDTFRKN
-272 KVLKDKVFKDK
+272 
-283 VFKDECIQALMED
+283 CIQALMED

-310 ENTEVSLT
+310 ENTKVSLT

-326 GLKISGFTVSG
+326 GLKISDFTVSG

-348 KLGEDG
+348 ELGG

-368 NAVPSWYKL
+368 NAIPSWYKL

-382 TTKEETSQTVTI
+382 ATKKETSQTVTI
-394 SVSSTSPLFMQG
+394 SASSTSPLFMQG
-406 GKNQKLVYECD
+406 GKNQKLVYVCD
-417 PLGEIQLNSVSA
+417 PLGEIQLNNVSA
-429 GEKVSEEIVYDL
+429 GEKVSVVTYN
-441 SQILTVP
+441 LTSSVP

-459 TSDSSFGT
+459 TSDSPFGT
-467 LDAFEIPLKLPALT
+467 PEAFKIPLKLPDLT
-481 DENVKCYATFTMI
+481 DENVKCYATF
-494 KNRTI
+494 KLQP

>member
-18 SACSEELE
+18 SACSEDLE

-64 SLTYLLYQDDELVKE
+64 SLTYLLYQDGELVKE

-167 SSKIKKEDDT
+167 SSEIKKEDDT

-190 RVVSCVELKRIQ
+190 RVVSCVELQRIQ
-202 IPEQDAYL
+202 IPERDAYL
-210 KERTGNLYALLIGDQ
+210 KERTGKLYDLLIEDQ

-249 SSESYPDLE
+249 SSESYPDLK
-258 DFLKNIRD
+258 DFLKNIRG
-266 LSITGN
+266 LSIT
-272 KVLKDKVFKDK
+272 KDETFKDK
-283 VFKDECIQALMED
+283 CIQALVKED
-296 DDLSSILERQIIPW
+296 NDLSSILERQIISW

-318 FDKTTFAT
+318 FDKATFAT
-326 GLKISGFTVSG
+326 GLKISDFTVSG

-348 KLGEDG
+348 ELGEDG

-368 NAVPSWYKL
+368 NAIPSWYKL

-382 TTKEETSQTVTI
+382 ATKEETLQTVTI
-394 SVSSTSPLFMQG
+394 SASSTSPLFMQG

-429 GEKVSEEIVYDL
+429 GEEGSEVTYN
-441 SQILTVP
+441 LTSSVP
-448 ETYQGL
+448 ETYQEL

-459 TSDSSFGT
+459 TSDPSFGT
-467 LDAFEIPLKLPALT
+467 LDAFKIPLKLPALT
-481 DENVKCYATFTMI
+481 DENVKCYATFELQ
-494 KNRTI
+494 

>member
-167 SSKIKKEDDT
+167 SSEIKKEDDT

-190 RVVSCVELKRIQ
+190 RVVSCVELQRIQ

-210 KERTGNLYALLIGDQ
+210 KERTGKLYDLLIGDQ

-258 DFLKNIRD
+258 DFLKSICD
-266 LSITGN
+266 LSITGITDITGN
-272 KVLKDKVFKDK
+272 KA
-283 VFKDECIQALMED
+283 FKDECIQALVKED
-296 DDLSSILERQIIPW
+296 NDLSSILERQIIPW

-318 FDKTTFAT
+318 FDKATFAT
-326 GLKISGFTVSG
+326 GSKISDFTVSG

-348 KLGEDG
+348 ELGEDG

-368 NAVPSWYKL
+368 NAIPSWYKL
-377 ASITL
+377 VSIAL
-382 TTKEETSQTVTI
+382 TTKEETSPTVTI
-394 SVSSTSPLFMQG
+394 SASSTSPLFMQG

-417 PLGEIQLNSVSA
+417 PLGEIQLNNVSA

-448 ETYQGL
+448 ETCKEL
-454 VNQVM
+454 VDQVM
-459 TSDSSFGT
+459 TSDPSFGT
-467 LDAFEIPLKLPALT
+467 LDAFKIPLKLPALT
-481 DENVKCYATFTMI
+481 DENVKCYATF
-494 KNRTI
+494 KLQP

>member
-64 SLTYLLYQDDELVKE
+64 SLTYLLYQDGELVKE

-167 SSKIKKEDDT
+167 SSEIKKEDDT

-190 RVVSCVELKRIQ
+190 RVVSCVELQRIQ
-202 IPEQDAYL
+202 IPERDAYL
-210 KERTGNLYALLIGDQ
+210 KERTGKLYDLLIGDRDQ

-237 ALADAIQAKAGE
+237 ALANAIQTEVDKAPDQ
-249 SSESYPDLE
+249 YPNVDE
-258 DFLKNIRD
+258 FLKSIPY
-266 LSITGN
+266 LSITGDDTFRKN
-272 KVLKDKVFKDK
+272 
-283 VFKDECIQALMED
+283 CIQALMED

-310 ENTEVSLT
+310 ENTKVSLA
-318 FDKTTFAT
+318 FDKATFAT
-326 GLKISGFTVSG
+326 GLKICDFTVSG

-348 KLGEDG
+348 ELGEDG

-382 TTKEETSQTVTI
+382 PTKEETSQTVTI
-394 SVSSTSPLFMQG
+394 SASSTSPLFMQG

-429 GEKVSEEIVYDL
+429 GEKVSVVTYN
-441 SQILTVP
+441 LTSSVP
-448 ETYQGL
+448 GTYQGL

-459 TSDSSFGT
+459 TSDSPFGT
-467 LDAFEIPLKLPALT
+467 PDAFKIPLKLPALT
-481 DENVKCYATFTMI
+481 DENIKCYATF
-494 KNRTI
+494 KLQP

>member
-18 SACSEELE
+18 SACSEDLE

-56 GENTSPIT
+56 GENPSPIT

-167 SSKIKKEDDT
+167 SSEIKKEDDT

-190 RVVSCVELKRIQ
+190 RVVSCVELKRIK
-202 IPEQDAYL
+202 IREQDAYL
-210 KERTGNLYALLIGDQ
+210 KDAYLKERAGKLYDLLIGNQ

-237 ALADAIQAKAGE
+237 ALADAIQTEAEKAPDQ
-249 SSESYPDLE
+249 YPNVDE
-258 DFLKNIRD
+258 FLTSIPY
-266 LSITGN
+266 LSITGDDTFRKN
-272 KVLKDKVFKDK
+272 
-283 VFKDECIQALMED
+283 CIQALMED

-310 ENTEVSLT
+310 ENTKVSLT
-318 FDKTTFAT
+318 FDKTAT
-326 GLKISGFTVSG
+326 GLKISDFTVSG

-348 KLGEDG
+348 ELGKDG
-354 TLSFIGLGVDPVDP
+354 TLSFIGLGVDP
-368 NAVPSWYKL
+368 NEIPSWYKL
-377 ASITL
+377 VSIAL

-394 SVSSTSPLFMQG
+394 SASSTSPLFMQG

-429 GEKVSEEIVYDL
+429 GEKVSVVTYN
-441 SQILTVP
+441 LTSSVP

-459 TSDSSFGT
+459 TSDPSFGT
-467 LDAFEIPLKLPALT
+467 PEAFNIPLKLPDLT
-481 DENVKCYATFTMI
+481 DKNVKCYAKFTMI